1 MILLNYLLLYYI
13 MHYMELLICAIIFI
27 SLDIGFISLNNKIYA
42 DQVISVQRTALT
54 VKPVGAIMCYLFLV
68 SGLYYFIIRKHES
81 PWTAFLLGLFVY
93 GVFETTSYAIL
104 KNWKIQTVIID
115 TLWGGVLM
123 AATTWITY
131 KLIK

>member
-1 MILLNYLLLYYI
+1 MRYL
-13 MHYMELLICAIIFI
+13 ELFTCAIIFT
-27 SLDIGFISLNNKIYA
+27 SLDIVFITLNNKIYA

-54 VKPVGAIMCYLFLV
+54 VKPAGAIMCYLCLV

-93 GVFETTSYAIL
+93 GVYETTSYTIL
-104 KNWKIQTVIID
+104 KNWKIQTVIVD

-131 KLIK
+131 NLIKYL

>member
-1 MILLNYLLLYYI
+1 MRYL
-13 MHYMELLICAIIFI
+13 ELLTCAIIFT
-27 SLDIGFISLNNKIYA
+27 SLDMGFITFNNKIYA

-54 VKPVGAIMCYLFLV
+54 VKPVGAIICYLFLV

-93 GVFETTSYAIL
+93 GVYETTSYAIL